1 MDRWII
7 GRVIER
13 GEEKNVYFSFV
24 YSANYMIYLYK
35 GIDYGVWGI
44 DYGVWGIDYGKV
56 LSYPIPKSSW

>member
-44 DYGVWGIDYGKV
+44 DYGVWV
-56 LSYPIPKSSW
+56 